1 MMKKDLEA
9 ISKEAIIDLGKIV
22 DIVSK
27 YSERTQLAM
36 LCALF
41 DYITESNDSDKI
53 GTLLRISSLIIKVND
68 KHGTL

>member
-1 MMKKDLEA
+1 MMKKDLDA
-9 ISKEAIIDLGKIV
+9 NKKEAFIDLGKII

-27 YSERTQLAM
+27 YDVRTQVAM

-41 DYITESNDSDKI
+41 DCITDSNGTDKI
-53 GTLLRISSLIIKVND
+53 STLLRMFSMIINVND

>member
-9 ISKEAIIDLGKIV
+9 ISKEAITDLGNLIE
-22 DIVSK
+22 IVSK
-27 YSERTQLAM
+27 YSERTQVAM

-53 GTLLRISSLIIKVND
+53 STLLRISSLIIKVND
-68 KHGTL
+68 KYGKL